1 MKTPHILM
9 MAAGTGG
16 HVFPAL
22 AVSEEL
28 TQRGAVIHWLGTA
41 AGMENALVEPT
52 GYAFHPIA
60 MQGLRGKG
68 VARLLKMPLTLLSAT
83 MAAMKIIRSNQ
94 IDMVVGFGGYVT
106 APGGIAARMTGTPLI
121 IHEQN
126 AIAGMSNRYLA
137 KMATKVL
144 QAFEDTFANSQTSD
158 KLETVGNPVRNAITG
173 VAPPTSRYDVN
184 DSSPLRLLV
193 VGGSLGAQV
202 LNTNVPKALAMM
214 DKAFEV
220 RHQCGRHNEQATQ
233 AAYDSEDLS
242 QHKTQV
248 QPFINDMAAA
258 YNWADMIVCR
268 AGALTVTEIQNVG
281 IPAIFVPLPHAVDD
295 HQTANARA
303 LTDHGAAIL
312 LPQSE
317 LTPERLCAEL
327 TALDRVTCLQ
337 MAEKGH
343 ALANR
348 SATQQVADIIWQH
361 L

>member
-327 TALDRVTCLQ
+327 TTLDRVTCLQ